1 MREVAVVSSAIHQVK
16 ALTLTTDVQ
25 LMVPLINEAR
35 DAVGLTQAD
44 IGFTCSGSSD
54 FLAGQGFSFV
64 QTLDAVGAFPPIAE
78 SHVEMDGAFALYE
91 AWVKL
96 QIGEVDIALVYSY
109 GKSSPGSRRDVLAVQ
124 LDPYAVAPLWPDAHS
139 VAALQ
144 ARLLLESGAVTVEEL
159 AAIAVRSQRN
169 AVGNPNA
176 LRASPDVTVDDVLA
190 GAVVADPL
198 RASDL
203 AAEADGG
210 CVVVLAAGDRARD
223 LCERPVWI
231 RGIDH
236 RIDAHGLG
244 VRDLTLAASAALA
257 AGKAAERAG
266 FAADAVDVAELH
278 AASTAQVH
286 VLATA
291 MGLGGTT
298 SGNGVRIDP
307 SGGSL
312 AADTLMA
319 AGLVRIAE
327 ASRWVSGG
335 DADRALAHAS
345 SGPCL
350 QQNMVCLL
358 EGE

>member
-1 MREVAVVSSAIHQVK
+1 MREVAVVSSAIYQVE
-16 ALTLTTDVQ
+16 ALTFTTDVQ

-35 DAVGLTQAD
+35 SAVGLTQAD

-64 QTLDAVGAFPPIAE
+64 QTLDAVGAFPPISE

-96 QIGEVDIALVYSY
+96 QVGEVDTALVYSY

-124 LDPYAVAPLWPDAHS
+124 LDPYTVAPLWPDAYA

-144 ARLLLESGAVTVEEL
+144 ARLLLESGAVSAEGL
-159 AAIAVRSQRN
+159 AEIAVRSQHH

-176 LRASPDVTVDDVLA
+176 LRASA
-190 GAVVADPL
+190 GATVAGVLSEPVVADPL
-198 RASDL
+198 RASDI
-203 AAEADGG
+203 AAESDGG
-210 CVVVLAAGDRARD
+210 CVVVLAAGDRARS
-223 LCERPVWI
+223 LCERPAWI

-244 VRDLTLAASAALA
+244 VRDLTRSPSAALA
-257 AGKAAERAG
+257 AQMAG
-266 FAADAVDVAELH
+266 AGQDRLDLAELH
-278 AASTAQVH
+278 GPTTSQEH
-286 VLATA
+286 ILATEL
-291 MGLGGTT
+291 GLGADTVV
-298 SGNGVRIDP
+298 NP
-307 SGGSL
+307 SGGAL

-327 ASRWVSGG
+327 AARRISSGG
-335 DADRALAHAS
+335 ADRALAHAT

-350 QQNMVCLL
+350 QQNLVCVM

>member
-1 MREVAVVSSAIHQVK
+1 MTMLTAVTVVREVAVVSSAVHQVE
-16 ALTLTTDVQ
+16 ALTFTTDVQ

-35 DAVGLTQAD
+35 GAVGLTQAD

-64 QTLDAVGAFPPIAE
+64 QTLDAVGAFPPISE

-96 QIGEVDIALVYSY
+96 QVGEVDTALVYSY

-124 LDPYAVAPLWPDAHS
+124 LDPYTVAPLWPDAHA

-144 ARLLLESGAVTVEEL
+144 ARLLLESGAVSAEGL
-159 AAIAVRSQRN
+159 AEIAVRSQHH

-176 LRASPDVTVDDVLA
+176 LRASA
-190 GAVVADPL
+190 GATVAGVMAESVVADPL
-198 RASDL
+198 RPSDI

-210 CVVVLAAGDRARD
+210 CVVVLAAGDRARSLSD
-223 LCERPVWI
+223 RPAWI

-236 RIDAHGLG
+236 RIDAHALG
-244 VRDLTLAASAALA
+244 VRDLTRAPSASLAAA
-257 AGKAAERAG
+257 RAG
-266 FAADAVDVAELH
+266 AGDDRLDIVELH
-278 AASTAQVH
+278 
-286 VLATA
+286 
-291 MGLGGTT
+291 GPTT
-298 SGNGVRIDP
+298 SQEHILASELGLDADTLVNP
-307 SGGSL
+307 SGGAL

-327 ASRWVSGG
+327 AARRISSG
-335 DADRALAHAS
+335 DADRALAHAT

-350 QQNMVCLL
+350 QQNLVCVM

>member
-1 MREVAVVSSAIHQVK
+1 MKMREVAVVSSAVHQVE
-16 ALTLTTDVQ
+16 ALTFTTDVQ
-25 LMVPLINEAR
+25 LMVPLINQAR
-35 DAVGLTQAD
+35 DLVGLSQDD

-96 QIGEVDIALVYSY
+96 QIGEVDTALVYSY

-124 LDPYAVAPLWPDAHS
+124 LDPYAMAPLWPDAHS

-144 ARLLLESGAVTVEEL
+144 ARRLLESGGVTVEEL
-159 AAIAVRSQRN
+159 AGIAVRSQRN

-176 LRASPDVTVDDVLA
+176 LRASADVTVDDVMA
-190 GAVVADPL
+190 DAVVADPL
-198 RASDL
+198 RAADL

-210 CVVVLAAGDRARD
+210 CAVVLAAGNRARE
-223 LCERPVWI
+223 LCDRPAWI

-236 RIDAHGLG
+236 RVDAHGLG
-244 VRDLTLAASAALA
+244 VRDLTRSPSAALA
-257 AGKAAERAG
+257 AARAADQAG
-266 FAADAVDVAELH
+266 FEADAADVAELH
-278 AASTAQVH
+278 ASSTAQVH
-286 VLATA
+286 LLT
-291 MGLGGTT
+291 GELSLGDD
-298 SGNGVRIDP
+298 VRIDP

-312 AADTLMA
+312 AGDTLMA

-327 ASRWVSGG
+327 AARQVASG

-350 QQNMVCLL
+350 QQNLVCLL

>member
-1 MREVAVVSSAIHQVK
+1 MREIAVVSSAIHQVE
-16 ALTLTTDVQ
+16 ALTFKTDVQ

-35 DAVGLTQAD
+35 DAVGLVQAD
-44 IGFTCSGSSD
+44 VGFTCSGSSD

-64 QTLDAVGAFPPIAE
+64 QTLDAVGASPPINE
-78 SHVEMDGAFALYE
+78 SHVEMDGVFALYE

-96 QIGEVDIALVYSY
+96 QIGEIDIALVYSY

-124 LDPYAVAPLWPDAHS
+124 LDPYTVAPLWPDAHA

-144 ARLLLESGAVTVEEL
+144 ARLLIESGAVTAEEL

-176 LRASPDVTVDDVLA
+176 LRASAQMTVADVMATA
-190 GAVVADPL
+190 MVADPL
-198 RASDL
+198 RAADL

-210 CVVVLAAGDRARD
+210 CAVILAAGDRARE
-223 LCERPVWI
+223 LCDRPAWI

-244 VRDLTLAASAALA
+244 VRDLVTAPSAALA
-257 AGKAAERAG
+257 AMRAADSAG
-266 FAADAVDVAELH
+266 FSAGSVDIAELH

-286 VLATA
+286 VLTVG
-291 MGLGGTT
+291 MGLGGD
-298 SGNGVRIDP
+298 VRIDP

-312 AADTLMA
+312 AGDTLMA
-319 AGLVRIAE
+319 AGLMRVAE
-327 ASRWVSGG
+327 AARQIASG
-335 DADRALAHAS
+335 DADRALAHGS

-350 QQNMVCLL
+350 QQNLVCLI
-358 EGE
+358 EGD